1 MSERTKHVKRKKIHH
16 LPVWI
21 RDPKFKLLNRSQKD
35 LLGYLYWFG
44 PDTYWLW
51 NWRLQE
57 KFGVDRRTIQRW
69 LRKLRELGFI
79 WIEKPFGPERKI
91 HARTLPTPEHW
102 VQLIGTLAL
111 RKTPPKH
118 KRPRGARR
126 GFPAPLHEYSSPAAI
141 EQFRLNVINE
151 LVHRGST
158 SETAAKVA
166 DIIIAKELKKH
177 VTRGRQECPP

>member
-1 MSERTKHVKRKKIHH
+1 MWIH
-16 LPVWI
+16 
-21 RDPKFKLLNRSQKD
+21 RREFRLLNKSEKD
-35 LLGYLYWFG
+35 FLGYLYSFG
-44 PDTYWLW
+44 PDTCWLW
-51 NWRLQE
+51 NWRLAKE
-57 KFGVDRRTIQRW
+57 FGVHKFTIQRW
-69 LRKLRELGFI
+69 LRKLREQGFI

-91 HARTLPTPEHW
+91 HVRLLPTPEHW

-126 GFPAPLHEYSSPAAI
+126 GFPPPLHEYSSPASI

-158 SETAAKVA
+158 FEDAEKAADQV
-166 DIIIAKELKKH
+166 IERSRKKR
-177 VTRGRQECPP
+177 TT

>member
-1 MSERTKHVKRKKIHH
+1 MAKKRRDFKRKKKHLLPLWIHK
-16 LPVWI
+16 
-21 RDPKFKLLNRSQKD
+21 RNFRLLNNNEKD
-35 LLGYLYWFG
+35 ILGYLYSFG

-51 NWRLQE
+51 NWRLQKE
-57 KFGVDRRTIQRW
+57 FHCSRSTIQRR
-69 LRKLRELGFI
+69 LRKLKKLGFI

-91 HARTLPTPEHW
+91 HVRLLPTPEHW
-102 VQLIGTLAL
+102 FKQMAKLSLP
-111 RKTPPKH
+111 KKPPKH
-118 KRPRGARR
+118 RRPRGARR
-126 GFPAPLHEYSSPAAI
+126 GFPPPLHEYSSPASI

-177 VTRGRQECPP
+177 VTMGCQK